1 MTDRARQHLRSYR
14 LLHRSHNLPA
24 QLNSLVDRE
33 QEVASAVTLLRRAE
47 IRLLTITGTG
57 GIGKTR
63 LGLQV
68 ATDLLNDFADG
79 ACFVSL
85 ASVSDPALVVPAIAQ
100 TLGLREA
107 GDQSLLAH
115 LKVYLHEQHLLL
127 FLDNFEQV
135 MEAAPIL
142 TALLEACP
150 FLKCLVTSREVLRLR
165 GEQELLLRPLT
176 LPDLKHLP
184 ENEALCEF
192 AAVDLFIQ
200 RVQSVRPD
208 FQMTQANAPTIA
220 AICVCLDGLPLA
232 LELAATRV
240 KLLSPQALLAR
251 LEHRLQILTQGA
263 RDVHKRHQTLR
274 DTIQWSY
281 DLLQPQ
287 EQRLFRR
294 LAVFCGG
301 CTLEAAEAVTN
312 AFTDRELPILD
323 GMHSLLDKSLLLA
336 AEQSGG
342 GDEEPRF
349 LMLETIRE
357 YGLKV
362 LAESGE
368 LETTRQAHA
377 VCYLRLAEQAEPEL
391 LGPQQ
396 ATWLARLEREHDNLR
411 VAFSWLLEQEEIHHK
426 EMALR
431 LATALHR
438 FWLIRGHYSE
448 GRAILEHALAKSEG
462 IAGTMRAKALA
473 TAATLANIQGESD
486 RSEELA
492 RESLALCRQ
501 IADARGIA
509 NALYLLGQVCWLR
522 GNFSAARSHLEE
534 ALAIFRQT
542 GDEAS
547 AAYTLYSLAGLVTIQ
562 GAYVRAPVLFEECLA
577 LFTKMGNKR
586 GMALS
591 HLQLAEALFVS
602 QSDPEKIRSR
612 LEQGLILCREVGD
625 RDCIACYYSLSGQ
638 LDLSQGVLRGAQ
650 AQLEESLALYRELGD
665 RQRIAQTLTALAKAV
680 AIQGDYAR
688 AQALYEESLSLAS
701 VGHALN
707 IASSLEGLASVVSAQ
722 GEPLWAARL
731 WGAAGQLRK
740 RMGAPI
746 PACNLAAYE
755 YAISAAR
762 TRSGEAAFARAWAE
776 GRAISPQQAIAAREI
791 ANISQQPPQEPSLP
805 APAQPHLPYP
815 NDLTAREVEVIRLV
829 AQGLTNAQIAEQLVL
844 SPHTVHS
851 HVRSILSKLGVSTR
865 GAIIRFALERHL
877 A

>member
-1 MTDRARQHLRSYR
+1 MADRARQHLRSYR
-14 LLHRSHNLPA
+14 LLHRFHNLPA

-33 QEVASAVTLLRRAE
+33 QEVATAIALLQRAE

-68 ATDLLNDFADG
+68 AADLLNDFANG
-79 ACFVSL
+79 VCLVPL
-85 ASVSDPALVVPAIAQ
+85 ASVSDPTLVVQTIVQ
-100 TLGLREA
+100 TLGLRET
-107 GDQSLLAH
+107 GDQSLLAQ
-115 LKVYLHEQHLLL
+115 LKAYLREQHLLL

-135 MEAAPIL
+135 MGATPVL

-165 GEQELLLRPLT
+165 GEQELPLHPLT
-176 LPDLKHLP
+176 LPDLSHLP
-184 ENEALCEF
+184 ESEALCEF

-200 RVQSVRPD
+200 RVQAVKPE
-208 FQMTQANAPTIA
+208 FQVTPANAPTIA
-220 AICVCLDGLPLA
+220 AICVSLDGLPLA

-240 KLLSPQALLAR
+240 KLLSPLALLAR
-251 LEHRLQILTQGA
+251 LEHRLQLLTQGA

-281 DLLQPQ
+281 DLLPPE

-301 CTLEAAEAVTN
+301 CTLETAEAVIDTF
-312 AFTDRELPILD
+312 ADRELSILD
-323 GMHSLLDKSLLLA
+323 SVNSLLDKSLLLV
-336 AEQSGG
+336 AEPAGG
-342 GDEEPRF
+342 GDKEPRF

-357 YGLKV
+357 FGLEV
-362 LAESGE
+362 LTESGE
-368 LETTRQAHA
+368 LETTRQVHA
-377 VCYLRLAEQAEPEL
+377 ACYLRLAEQAEPEL
-391 LGPQQ
+391 LGAQQ
-396 ATWLARLEREHDNLR
+396 GAWFARLEREHDNLR
-411 VAFSWLLEQEEIHHK
+411 AACSWLLVQEEARYK

-448 GRAILEHALAKSEG
+448 GCAILEHALAKSEG
-462 IAGTMRAKALA
+462 IAGTLRAKALA
-473 TAATLANIQGESD
+473 TAAMLANIQGDSD

-522 GNFSAARSHLEE
+522 GDFSQARSYLEE
-534 ALAIFRQT
+534 ALAIFRQE

-547 AAYTLYSLAGLVTIQ
+547 AAYTLFSLAGLATIQ
-562 GAYVRAPVLFEECLA
+562 GAYARAPMLFEECLT

-586 GMALS
+586 GMALA

-602 QSDPEKIRSR
+602 QGDGETLRSR
-612 LEQGLILCREVGD
+612 LEKGFLLCREVGD

-638 LDLSQGVLRGAQ
+638 LDLGQGVLRGAQ

-665 RQRIAQTLTALAKAV
+665 RQRIAQTLTALARAV
-680 AIQGDYAR
+680 GAQGDYTKAR
-688 AQALYEESLSLAS
+688 ALYEESLQLSS
-701 VGHALN
+701 VGHRLN
-707 IASSLEGLASVVSAQ
+707 IVSGLEGLASVVSAQ

-731 WGAAGQLRK
+731 WGAAEQLREL
-740 RMGAPI
+740 MGVPV
-746 PACNLAAYE
+746 PASNRAAYE
-755 YAISAAR
+755 HAVSAAR
-762 TRSGEAAFARAWAE
+762 TRSGEAAFARAWTE
-776 GRAISPQQAIAAREI
+776 GRAMSPQQAIAARET
-791 ANISQQPPQEPSLP
+791 E
-805 APAQPHLPYP
+805 PAQTIPLPPPTRTHLSYP

-865 GAIIRFALERHL
+865 GAIIRYALEHHL
-877 A
+877 T

>member
-150 FLKCLVTSREVLRLR
+150 FLKCLVTSREV
-165 GEQELLLRPLT
+165 LLRPLT

-665 RQRIAQTLTALAKAV
+665 RQRIAQTLMALAKAV
-680 AIQGDYAR
+680 AIQGDYTKAR
-688 AQALYEESLSLAS
+688 ALYEESLALSI
-701 VGHALN
+701 GHRLN
-707 IASSLEGLASVVSAQ
+707 IASGLEGLAGVVAAQ

-731 WGAAGQLRK
+731 WGATEKLRES
-740 RMGAPI
+740 MGVPI
-746 PACNLAAYE
+746 PASSRTGYE
-755 YAISAAR
+755 HSVSAAR
-762 TRSGEAAFARAWAE
+762 TQLDEEAFASAWAQ
-776 GRAISPQQAIAAREI
+776 GRGISPEQAIAVREV
-791 ANISQQPPQEPSLP
+791 EP
-805 APAQPHLPYP
+805 APAIPLQPPTRTHLPYP

>member
-1 MTDRARQHLRSYR
+1 
-14 LLHRSHNLPA
+14 
-24 QLNSLVDRE
+24 V
-33 QEVASAVTLLRRAE
+33 
-47 IRLLTITGTG
+47 
-57 GIGKTR
+57 
-63 LGLQV
+63 
-68 ATDLLNDFADG
+68 
-79 ACFVSL
+79 
-85 ASVSDPALVVPAIAQ
+85 
-100 TLGLREA
+100 
-107 GDQSLLAH
+107 
-115 LKVYLHEQHLLL
+115 
-127 FLDNFEQV
+127 
-135 MEAAPIL
+135 
-142 TALLEACP
+142 
-150 FLKCLVTSREVLRLR
+150 
-165 GEQELLLRPLT
+165 
-176 LPDLKHLP
+176 
-184 ENEALCEF
+184 
-192 AAVDLFIQ
+192 
-200 RVQSVRPD
+200 
-208 FQMTQANAPTIA
+208 TQANAPIIA

-251 LEHRLQILTQGA
+251 LERRLQVLTQGT

-281 DLLQPQ
+281 DLLQPG

-301 CTLEAAEAVTN
+301 CTLEAADAVTN
-312 AFTDRELPILD
+312 AVVDRELPILD
-323 GMHSLLDKSLLLA
+323 GMNSLLDKSLLFA
-336 AEQSGG
+336 AEQASG

-357 YGLKV
+357 YGLEV

-368 LETTRQAHA
+368 LEQTQQAHA
-377 VCYLRLAEQAEPEL
+377 VCYLGLVEQAEPEL

-411 VAFSWLLEQEEIHHK
+411 GAFSWLLEQEGEGHR

-448 GRAILEHALAKSEG
+448 GRGILERALTKSEG
-462 IAGTMRAKALA
+462 IAGTVRAKALA
-473 TAATLANIQGESD
+473 TAATLANIQGDSD

-522 GNFSAARSHLEE
+522 GNFSEARSYLEE
-534 ALAIFRQT
+534 ALAIFRQA

-547 AAYTLYSLAGLVTIQ
+547 TAYTLFSLAGLATIQ
-562 GAYVRAPVLFEECLA
+562 GAYVRARMLFEECLT
-577 LFTKMGNKR
+577 LFTKLGNKR

-602 QSDPEKIRSR
+602 EGDPEKIRSQ

-625 RDCIACYYSLSGQ
+625 RDCIACYYSFSGQ

-680 AIQGDYAR
+680 ATQGDYTKAR
-688 AQALYEESLSLAS
+688 TLYEESLGLAS
-701 VGHALN
+701 IGHRLN
-707 IASSLEGLASVVSAQ
+707 IASGLEGLASVVAAQ

-731 WGAAGQLRK
+731 WGAAEQLRE
-740 RMGAPI
+740 RMGVPI
-746 PACNLAAYE
+746 PANNHAAYE
-755 YAISAAR
+755 HAVSTAR
-762 TRSGEAAFARAWAE
+762 TQSGKAVFARAWAE
-776 GRAISPQQAIAAREI
+776 GRAMSPPQAIAARET
-791 ANISQQPPQEPSLP
+791 ANIPQQSPQEAPLP
-805 APAQPHLPYP
+805 APTQTHLPYP

-851 HVRSILSKLGVSTR
+851 HVRSILSKLDVSTR
-865 GAIIRFALERHL
+865 GAIIRFALEHHL
-877 A
+877 V

>member
-1 MTDRARQHLRSYR
+1 MADRARQHLRSYR
-14 LLHRSHNLPA
+14 LLHRSHNFPA
-24 QLNSLVDRE
+24 QLNSLVGRE
-33 QEVASAVTLLRRAE
+33 QEVAAAVALLRRAE

-68 ATDLLNDFADG
+68 AADLLNDFADG
-79 ACFVSL
+79 VCFVPL
-85 ASVSDPALVVPAIAQ
+85 APVSDPALIVPAIAQ
-100 TLGLREA
+100 TLGLRET
-107 GDQSLLAH
+107 GDQSPLAH
-115 LKVYLHEQHLLL
+115 LKAYLHEQHLLL

-135 MEAAPIL
+135 IQAAPIL
-142 TALLEACP
+142 TELLEACP

-165 GEQELLLRPLT
+165 GEQELPLRPLT

-184 ENEALCEF
+184 ESETLAEF

-208 FQMTQANAPTIA
+208 FQMTQANATTIA

-232 LELAATRV
+232 LELAATRI

-251 LEHRLQILTQGA
+251 LEHRLQVLTQGA

-281 DLLQPQ
+281 DLLQPE

-294 LAVFCGG
+294 LAVFCSG
-301 CTLEAAEAVTN
+301 CTLEVAEAVANSFEDTGP
-312 AFTDRELPILD
+312 PILD
-323 GMHSLLDKSLLLA
+323 GINSLLDKSLLLA
-336 AEQSGG
+336 AEQVGE
-342 GDEEPRF
+342 GDGETRF

-357 YGLKV
+357 YGLEV

-368 LETTRQAHA
+368 LEATRQAHA
-377 VCYLRLAEQAEPEL
+377 ACYLRLAEQAESEL
-391 LGPQQ
+391 LGSQQ
-396 ATWLARLEREHDNLR
+396 GTWLARLEREHDNLR
-411 VAFSWLLEQEEIHHK
+411 AAFSWLLEQEEERHRD
-426 EMALR
+426 MALR

-448 GRAILEHALAKSEG
+448 GRSVLERSLVKSEG
-462 IAGTMRAKALA
+462 ITGTLRAKALA
-473 TAATLANIQGESD
+473 TAATLANIQGDSD

-492 RESLALCRQ
+492 RESLTLCRQ
-501 IADARGIA
+501 IADSRGIA

-522 GNFSAARSHLEE
+522 GNFSEARSYLEE
-534 ALAIFRQT
+534 ALAIFRQV

-547 AAYTLYSLAGLVTIQ
+547 AAYTLFSLAGLATIQ
-562 GAYVRAPVLFEECLA
+562 GVYARAPMLFEECLT
-577 LFTKMGNKR
+577 LFMKLGNKR

-602 QSDPEKIRSR
+602 QGDADTIRSR
-612 LEQGLILCREVGD
+612 LEQGLLLCREVGD

-680 AIQGDYAR
+680 AMQRDYMKAR
-688 AQALYEESLSLAS
+688 ALYKESLALAS
-701 VGHALN
+701 VGHRLN
-707 IASSLEGLASVVSAQ
+707 IASGLEGLASVVAAQ
-722 GEPLWAARL
+722 GELAWAARL
-731 WGAAGQLRK
+731 WGAAEKLREH
-740 RMGAPI
+740 MDVPI
-746 PACNLAAYE
+746 PANNLAAYE
-755 YAISAAR
+755 HAVSVTR
-762 TRSGEAAFARAWAE
+762 TRLGEAAFASAWAE
-776 GRAISPQQAIAAREI
+776 GRDMSPQQALAEQATES
-791 ANISQQPPQEPSLP
+791 ISKQLPQEVSLP
-805 APAQPHLPYP
+805 PATQPHLPYP

-865 GAIIRFALERHL
+865 GAIIRFALEHHL